1 MSQTINNSQHGNLFG
16 DQEIAATLESITPYL
31 AKKYL
36 ETQGVNRTIN
46 TLRVLEYADRM
57 KRGQWLVGQAI
68 TFASDGCLIDGQ
80 HRLEAVI
87 KYGNAVDFLIVRG
100 VAKESA
106 SVFDVGQKR
115 TMAQIAKIQGIDHH
129 QMTERNGILNG
140 ALVGSR
146 LKARTIKADNER
158 NSKNLFVSKSAARS
172 YQTMIDLAVKYQEGL
187 DFTLTTR
194 GTREERKPIG
204 NLVAVKSAIFR
215 AYYNVN
221 RQRLSEFVQ
230 VLQSGFLVRGD
241 IDNAA
246 ITLRTFLCGLKKG
259 EKKVAIKD
267 GGELE
272 IYQKTEYAILNFVEK
287 KARKSLTMSDFEEF
301 PLADFD

>member
-1 MSQTINNSQHGNLFG
+1 MAQTINNSQFGDFSG
-16 DQEIAATLESITPYL
+16 DQEIAATLENITPYM

-46 TLRVLEYADRM
+46 PLRVLEYADRM
-57 KRGQWLVGQAI
+57 KKGQWLVGQAI
-68 TFASDGCLIDGQ
+68 TFDSDGCLIDGQ

-87 KYGNAVDFLIVRG
+87 KYGNAVNFLVVRG

-115 TMAQIAKIQGIDHH
+115 TMAQVAKIQGIDHP
-129 QMTERNGILNG
+129 QMTERNGILNS
-140 ALVGSR
+140 ALIGSR
-146 LKARTIKADNER
+146 LKTRTIKAENER
-158 NSKNLFVSKSAARS
+158 NSKNLFVSKAAARS
-172 YQTMIDLAVKYQEGL
+172 FQTMIGLAVKYQEGL
-187 DFTLTTR
+187 DFTLITR

-221 RQRLSEFVQ
+221 RQRLAEFVQ
-230 VLQSGFLVRGD
+230 VLQSGFQIRGD
-241 IDNAA
+241 IDTAA
-246 ITLRTFLCGLKKG
+246 ITLRTFLCNLKTG
-259 EKKVAIKD
+259 EKKVSIKD

-272 IYQKTEYAILNFVEK
+272 IYQKTEYAILNFTEK
-287 KARKSLTMSDFEEF
+287 KSRKTLTMSGFEEF